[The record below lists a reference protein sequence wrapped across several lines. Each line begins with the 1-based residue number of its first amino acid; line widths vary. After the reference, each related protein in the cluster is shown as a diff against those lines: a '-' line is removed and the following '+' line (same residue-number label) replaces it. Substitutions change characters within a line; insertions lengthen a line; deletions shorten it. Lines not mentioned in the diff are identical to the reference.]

1 MERKKRSRN
10 LDLADGDPL
19 SALDAFVKE
28 QAVVMQPIQPG
39 EFTVYDYIDKMK
51 EQGVNLNFNKAVRTM
66 NDLMDAGAITSRKG
80 NQNGKQRNFY
90 RFV

>member
-10 LDLADGDPL
+10 LDFADGNPL

-39 EFTVYDYIDKMK
+39 EFTIYTYIEKMK
-51 EQGVNLNFNKAVRTM
+51 DQGVNLGLSKAVRM
-66 NDLMDAGAITSRKG
+66 LDDLINSGVITSRKG